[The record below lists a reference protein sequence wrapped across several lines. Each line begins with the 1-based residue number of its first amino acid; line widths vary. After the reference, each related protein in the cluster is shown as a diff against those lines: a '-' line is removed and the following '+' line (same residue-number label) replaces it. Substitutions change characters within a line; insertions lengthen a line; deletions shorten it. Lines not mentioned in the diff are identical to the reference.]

1 MMRSLL
7 DRLLG
12 LLRRVSRREGAR
24 VLLCLGLASLVGCA
38 WVRPEQLPVG
48 SSLDEVRARMGAP
61 TSQYVQPGGG
71 LQLEYATGPF
81 GRQTYHL
88 DFGPDGRLRRVEQV
102 LNEARFNAITAGMSD
117 QEVLRSI
124 GRPSTIWALARQ
136 HQNVWSYR
144 YEAFSCQ
151 WFMVGM
157 GYDQRV
163 IDTAYGPDPLC
174 EQNDRTDDRAAR

>member
-1 MMRSLL
+1 MRTVLYT
-7 DRLLG
+7 
-12 LLRRVSRREGAR
+12 VSQAML
-24 VLLCLGLASLVGCA
+24 VLAAASLVACA
-38 WVRPEQLPVG
+38 WVRPEQLPIG
-48 SSLDEVRARMGAP
+48 SSVAEVQAQMGRP
-61 TSQYVQPGGG
+61 TGQYPLPDGGQ
-71 LQLEYATGPF
+71 QLEYATGPF

-88 DFGPDGRLRRVEQV
+88 DFGADGRLQRAEQV
-102 LNEARFNAITAGMSD
+102 LTEQRFNSITAGMTD
-117 QEVLRSI
+117 EQVLRSI
-124 GRPSTIWALARQ
+124 GRPSTVWALARQ

-174 EQNDRTDDRAAR
+174 EQNETAADRALR

>member
-1 MMRSLL
+1 MRTVLHT
-7 DRLLG
+7 
-12 LLRRVSRREGAR
+12 VSQAM
-24 VLLCLGLASLVGCA
+24 LCLVAVSLVGCA
-38 WVRPEQLPVG
+38 WVQPEKLPMG
-48 SSLDEVRARMGAP
+48 STVADVQAHMGKP
-61 TSQYVQPGGG
+61 TGQYPLAGGG
-71 LQLEYATGPF
+71 EQLEYATGPF

-88 DFGPDGRLRRVEQV
+88 DFGPDGRLQRVEQV
-102 LNEARFNAITAGMSD
+102 LTEARFNTITAGMSD
-117 QEVLRSI
+117 QDVLRAI

-136 HQNVWSYR
+136 QQNVWSYR